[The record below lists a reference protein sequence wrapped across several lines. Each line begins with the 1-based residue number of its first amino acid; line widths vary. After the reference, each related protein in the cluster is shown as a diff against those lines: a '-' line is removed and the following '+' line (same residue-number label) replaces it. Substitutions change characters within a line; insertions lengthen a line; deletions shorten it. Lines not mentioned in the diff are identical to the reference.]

1 MKLYISSSS
10 LRNVYP
16 DLWEASWLQAQEL
29 CKLQSKVLAEFPE
42 YYKQLPDSLEHY
54 LQLRSLFAYVEA
66 LWVRLAKQYKRACKS
81 LEEPCEQIPDAVLD
95 LKSLLMEIQALPLE
109 RFVFKTKDGLLD
121 FEKLVNQFSETLGF
135 IVIKPYMWFDDLIG
149 MVRNYGISY
158 PGILNLAL
166 SDSYYPKGVTIGD
179 NLEKVSLLQIIQH
192 DLMTVTKRNLMFFDT
207 DEEFADFVF
216 QPYAV
221 FSENNGQL
229 SYDGAYSEQYLRA
242 VKEGKKFIIMKGS
255 SESAVNRRKVVSK
268 RVLVPDQLGSSR
280 KDVCVSLPVENLSD
294 GFIDL

>member
-1 MKLYISSSS
+1 MKLQVTANS

-66 LWVRLAKQYKRACKS
+66 LWVRLAKQYKRACRS

-109 RFVFKTKDGLLD
+109 RFIFKTKDGLLD
-121 FEKLVNQFSETLGF
+121 FEKIVKQFPETLGF
-135 IVIKPYMWFDDLIG
+135 IVIKPYIRFDDLMG
-149 MVRNYGISY
+149 NVKNYGISY
-158 PGILNLAL
+158 PGILDPAL
-166 SDSYYPKGVTIGD
+166 SDSYPEEVTVGD
-179 NLEKVSLLQIIQH
+179 NLEKVLSTQIIQH
-192 DLMTVTKRNLMFFDT
+192 DLMTATKRDLMFFDT

-216 QPYAV
+216 HPYAV
-221 FSENNGQL
+221 FSENKGQL

-242 VKEGKKFIIMKGS
+242 VKEGKKFVIMKGS
-255 SESAVNRRKVVSK
+255 SDSAVNRRKVVSK
-268 RVLVPDQLGSSR
+268 RVLVPEELGSSR
-280 KDVCVSLPVENLSD
+280 KDVCVSLPVDNLSD
-294 GFIDL
+294 GLIDL

>member
-1 MKLYISSSS
+1 MKLQISANS

-121 FEKLVNQFSETLGF
+121 FEKLVKQFPETLGF
-135 IVIKPYMWFDDLIG
+135 IVIKPYMRFDDLMG
-149 MVRNYGISY
+149 NVKNYGISY
-158 PGILNLAL
+158 PGILDPAL
-166 SDSYYPKGVTIGD
+166 SDSYPEEVTVGD
-179 NLEKVSLLQIIQH
+179 NLEKVSSLQIIKY
-192 DLMTVTKRNLMFFDT
+192 DLM
-207 DEEFADFVF
+207 AAS
-216 QPYAV
+216 Q
-221 FSENNGQL
+221 
-229 SYDGAYSEQYLRA
+229 
-242 VKEGKKFIIMKGS
+242 
-255 SESAVNRRKVVSK
+255 
-268 RVLVPDQLGSSR
+268 R
-280 KDVCVSLPVENLSD
+280 KDVC

>member
-10 LRNVYP
+10 LENAYQ
-16 DLWEASWLQAQEL
+16 DLCEASQLQARRL
-29 CKLQSKVLAEFPE
+29 CSLQRMVLAEFPE
-42 YYKQLPDSLEHY
+42 YYKQLPDTLEHY
-54 LQLRSLFAYVEA
+54 LQLRSLFALIEA
-66 LWVRLAKQYKRACKS
+66 LWVRLAKQYKSARKS
-81 LEEPCEQIPDAVLD
+81 LEDPCEQIPDEVIN
-95 LKSLLMEIQALPLE
+95 LKSMLIEIQAMPLE
-109 RFVFKTKDGLLD
+109 SFVSKTKDGLLD
-121 FEKLVNQFSETLGF
+121 LEKLVKQFSKRLIF
-135 IVIKPYMWFDDLIG
+135 VVINPCIYFDDLMG
-149 MVRNYGISY
+149 MIKNYGISC

-179 NLEKVSLLQIIQH
+179 NLEKLSLLQKIKY
-192 DLMTVTKRNLMFFDT
+192 DLMAITQRNLMFFDT

-268 RVLVPDQLGSSR
+268 RVLVPDELGSSR

>member
-1 MKLYISSSS
+1 MKLQISANS

-81 LEEPCEQIPDAVLD
+81 LEEPCGQIPDAVLD

-121 FEKLVNQFSETLGF
+121 FEKIVKQFPETLGF
-135 IVIKPYMWFDDLIG
+135 IVIKPYMRFDDLMG
-149 MVRNYGISY
+149 NVKNYGISY
-158 PGILNLAL
+158 PGILDPAL
-166 SDSYYPKGVTIGD
+166 SDSYPEEVTVGD
-179 NLEKVSLLQIIQH
+179 NLEKVLFTQIIQH
-192 DLMTVTKRNLMFFDT
+192 DLMTATKRDLMFFDT

-216 QPYAV
+216 HPYAV
-221 FSENNGQL
+221 FSENKGQL

-242 VKEGKKFIIMKGS
+242 VKEDKKFVIMKGS
-255 SESAVNRRKVVSK
+255 SDSAVNRRKVVSK
-268 RVLVPDQLGSSR
+268 RVLVPEELGSSR
-280 KDVCVSLPVENLSD
+280 KDVCVSLPVDNLSD
-294 GFIDL
+294 GFVDL

>member
-1 MKLYISSSS
+1 MKLYISPSS
-10 LRNVYP
+10 LRNAYP
-16 DLWEASWLQAQEL
+16 DLWEASWLQAQEF

-66 LWVRLAKQYKRACKS
+66 LWVRLAKQYKRASKS
-81 LEEPCEQIPDAVLD
+81 LEDPCEQIPDAVLD
-95 LKSLLMEIQALPLE
+95 LKSLLIEIHALPLE

-121 FEKLVNQFSETLGF
+121 FEKHVKEFSETLGF
-135 IVIKPYMWFDDLIG
+135 IVIKPYMSFDELMR
-149 MVRNYGISY
+149 MVKNYGISY
-158 PGILNLAL
+158 PGILGPAL
-166 SDSYYPKGVTIGD
+166 SDSYPEEVTIGD
-179 NLEKVSLLQIIQH
+179 NLDKVLFSQIIQH
-192 DLMTVTKRNLMFFDT
+192 DLMAASQRNLMCFDT

-221 FSENNGQL
+221 FSENKGQL

-242 VKEGKKFIIMKGS
+242 VKEGKKFVIMKGS
-255 SESAVNRRKVVSK
+255 SDSAVNRRKVVSK
-268 RVLVPDQLGSSR
+268 RVLVPEEFGSSR
-280 KDVCVSLPVENLSD
+280 KDVCVSLPVDNLAD

>member
-10 LRNVYP
+10 LRNVSP

>member
-1 MKLYISSSS
+1 MKLQITANS

-16 DLWEASWLQAQEL
+16 DLWESSWLQAQEL

-121 FEKLVNQFSETLGF
+121 FEKLVKQFPETLGF
-135 IVIKPYMWFDDLIG
+135 IVIKPYMRFDDLMG
-149 MVRNYGISY
+149 NVKNYGISY
-158 PGILNLAL
+158 PGILDPAL
-166 SDSYYPKGVTIGD
+166 SDSYPEEVTVGD
-179 NLEKVSLLQIIQH
+179 NLEKVLSTQIIQH
-192 DLMTVTKRNLMFFDT
+192 DLMTVTNRNLMYFDT

-216 QPYAV
+216 HPYAV
-221 FSENNGQL
+221 FSENKGQL

-268 RVLVPDQLGSSR
+268 RVLVPDELGSSR

>member
-1 MKLYISSSS
+1 MKLQISANS

-42 YYKQLPDSLEHY
+42 YYKQLPDTLEHY
-54 LQLRSLFAYVEA
+54 IQLRSLFAYVEA

-109 RFVFKTKDGLLD
+109 GFVFKTKDGLLD
-121 FEKLVNQFSETLGF
+121 FEKLVNQFPETLGF
-135 IVIKPYMWFDDLIG
+135 IVIKPYMWFDDLMG
-149 MVRNYGISY
+149 NVKNYGISY
-158 PGILNLAL
+158 PGILDPAL
-166 SDSYYPKGVTIGD
+166 SDSYPEEVTVGD
-179 NLEKVSLLQIIQH
+179 NLEKVLSTQIIQH
-192 DLMTVTKRNLMFFDT
+192 DLMTVTKRDLMFFDT
-207 DEEFADFVF
+207 NEEFADFVF
-216 QPYAV
+216 HPYAV
-221 FSENNGQL
+221 FSENKGQL

-242 VKEGKKFIIMKGS
+242 VKEGKKFVIMKGS

-268 RVLVPDQLGSSR
+268 RVLVPEELGSSR
-280 KDVCVSLPVENLSD
+280 KDVCVSLPVDNLSN
-294 GFIDL
+294 GFVDL

>member
-1 MKLYISSSS
+1 MKLQISANS
-10 LRNVYP
+10 LRNAYP

-42 YYKQLPDSLEHY
+42 YYKPLPDTLEHY
-54 LQLRSLFAYVEA
+54 IQLRSLFAYVEA

-95 LKSLLMEIQALPLE
+95 LKSLLTEIQALPLE

-121 FEKLVNQFSETLGF
+121 FEKLVNQFSERLVF
-135 IVIKPYMWFDDLIG
+135 VVINPCNYFDYLMG
-149 MVRNYGISY
+149 LVKKYGISY
-158 PGILNLAL
+158 PGILDPAL
-166 SDSYYPKGVTIGD
+166 SDSYPEEVTIGD
-179 NLEKVSLLQIIQH
+179 NLEKVSSLQIIQH
-192 DLMTVTKRNLMFFDT
+192 GLMAVAKRNLMFFDT

-216 QPYAV
+216 KPYAV
-221 FSENNGQL
+221 FSDNEGQL

-242 VKEGKKFIIMKGS
+242 VKEDKKFVIMKGS
-255 SESAVNRRKVVSK
+255 SESSVNRRKVVSK
-268 RVLVPDQLGSSR
+268 RVLVPEELGSSR
-280 KDVCVSLPVENLSD
+280 KDVCVSLTVENLSN

>member
-1 MKLYISSSS
+1 MKLQISANS

-81 LEEPCEQIPDAVLD
+81 LEEPCELPAAVLD

-121 FEKLVNQFSETLGF
+121 FEKLVKQFPETLGF
-135 IVIKPYMWFDDLIG
+135 IVIKPYMRFDDLMG
-149 MVRNYGISY
+149 NVKNYGISY
-158 PGILNLAL
+158 PGILDPAL
-166 SDSYYPKGVTIGD
+166 SDSYPEEVTVGD
-179 NLEKVSLLQIIQH
+179 NLEKVLFSQIIQH
-192 DLMTVTKRNLMFFDT
+192 DLM
-207 DEEFADFVF
+207 
-216 QPYAV
+216 
-221 FSENNGQL
+221 
-229 SYDGAYSEQYLRA
+229 GASQRKQY
-242 VKEGKKFIIMKGS
+242 VGI
-255 SESAVNRRKVVSK
+255 N
-268 RVLVPDQLGSSR
+268 
-280 KDVCVSLPVENLSD
+280 
-294 GFIDL
+294 